1 MAKKLVAYFSASGT
15 TKKTAE
21 MIAEAGDFDLCE
33 IAPKVPYTKADLNW
47 MDKKITKQCR
57 DGRQINQTGNRRF

>member
-21 MIAEAGDFDLCE
+21 MIAEAGDFDLCRDR
-33 IAPKVPYTKADLNW
+33 TKGSIYESGSQLDGQ
-47 MDKKITKQCR
+47 KITKQCR
-57 DGRQINQTGNRRF
+57 DG